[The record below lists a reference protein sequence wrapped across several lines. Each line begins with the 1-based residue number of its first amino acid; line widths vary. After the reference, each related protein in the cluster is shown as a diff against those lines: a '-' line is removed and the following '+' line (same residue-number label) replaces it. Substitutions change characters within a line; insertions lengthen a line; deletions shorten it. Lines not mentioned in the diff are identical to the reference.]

1 VANCAEAIIAT
12 DQQAVHLLARA
23 TDVSVRD
30 DWMISVTPVV
40 GVGDSKSASLSR
52 GQVIAAEGRH
62 TGDAELVAGRQ
73 PAIARRSPRARR
85 RPKLQVEAK
94 LADVVREVP
103 DLLLLWTRGL
113 PGQVSALRL
122 ADQRSRCGASRG
134 NGGNSFWP
142 SRVTIK

>member
-1 VANCAEAIIAT
+1 MLDILGNVLVDAWSPIAAAPHSLVANCAEAIIAT
-12 DQQAVHLLARA
+12 DQQAVHLLAHA

-73 PAIARRSPRARR
+73 SAIARRSP
-85 RPKLQVEAK
+85 
-94 LADVVREVP
+94 
-103 DLLLLWTRGL
+103 
-113 PGQVSALRL
+113 
-122 ADQRSRCGASRG
+122 
-134 NGGNSFWP
+134 
-142 SRVTIK
+142 